1 MGRISNNLQPAF
13 CSLKG
18 QIQLAMASNAA
29 GLESSGVFPAGSEI
43 ELAHLA
49 WPEPELAGNQ
59 GQECL
64 LDMVDI
70 YLTNLDQDEE
80 HSDLLSI

>member
-1 MGRISNNLQPAF
+1 MGKIFNNLQPAF

-18 QIQLAMASNAA
+18 QIQLAVASNAA
-29 GLESSGVFPAGSEI
+29 GLESSRVSPAGSEI

-70 YLTNLDQDEE
+70 YPTNLAQDEE